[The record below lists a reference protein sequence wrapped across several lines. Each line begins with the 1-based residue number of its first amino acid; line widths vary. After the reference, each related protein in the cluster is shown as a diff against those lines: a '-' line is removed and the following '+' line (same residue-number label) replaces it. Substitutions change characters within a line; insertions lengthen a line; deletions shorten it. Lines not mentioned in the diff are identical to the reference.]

1 MLDLRKAAT
10 LFIFN
15 GNALIMYNFQILKMS
30 KLLVLLVSLF
40 MSYTVFGQATT
51 SSLQYTDAL
60 AFTRIGQAFALNNYQ
75 RIDTLQYP
83 DFPRSVKK
91 LLTHAAG
98 VAVSFTTNSPRIA
111 AKWCV
116 SPGKTLNNMTAIA
129 NKGLDLYIKKD
140 DKWVFAGVGRP
151 TETCNESV
159 IVAHME
165 AGIKECLLYLPT
177 YDAVHNLSIGID
189 TGFEL
194 HSAPSPFTRKKV
206 VVYGS
211 SITQGASASRPGMA
225 YPARLSRQ
233 MGIEFI
239 NLGLSGAGKMER
251 EVADMV
257 ASIQAD
263 AFILDCF
270 ANPSPEQISARTV
283 YMVKAIRA
291 RHPQAPIILIQ
302 SVVREKG
309 NFDLEVRKMV
319 ARQNANAEQEF
330 EKLVKAGVKGLYL
343 IRGDK
348 LLGADHE
355 GTIDGAHPN
364 DLGFDR
370 MIQVIEPFIGPIL
383 N

>member
-1 MLDLRKAAT
+1 
-10 LFIFN
+10 
-15 GNALIMYNFQILKMS
+15 MS